1 MSEEKG
7 KSGGFFSKLFKSLDT
22 AFNAPPSPEKP
33 AEAAKAAPAPTKP
46 EPTYTLRPM
55 PDTEA
60 LESIPK
66 PLRSYWLIL
75 QRIPIMEDTRQYYLG
90 CLRRNEV
97 QEVKQWLELKYLPQL
112 PKALRDELEQA
123 NGGARWASFKE
134 IDAAGLF
141 QERGNRYEGP
151 VTLGETDAPDGR
163 LFDIVFSG
171 DGHLLTVAPTGAGKT
186 QIHVL
191 PAVFQYPGPIVALD
205 PKGEI
210 YRELAWLRREK
221 GNVFPWA
228 PFENDIK
235 SACFNPLDFVL
246 EWEDAL
252 DMADMMV
259 PLGGERDAFWNT
271 STRRLLAGVVWYV
284 ARYEE
289 DGLRNLQ
296 RVYDLVVNPKA
307 PATPAQYTE
316 EGKVVRRGDLLR
328 ELMIMTGDPVL
339 KNPADSLAS
348 LMTTDNMLTSF
359 VTIAENQL
367 SHWASPRIAEV
378 TQTTTPG
385 FHPRVI
391 WEEARMQDVAIANG
405 VGQHVGRNG
414 RGLKHSVFLIVP
426 PHRIATFAPVL
437 RVIIGVML
445 KEMIAVAHSVQGHD
459 KELARYPADPVMFL
473 LDELPQLG
481 HLDQIETAI
490 TIVRS
495 ARVRL
500 WLFAQDLDQMEK
512 TYPKWG
518 SMVSNCRGKMFY
530 GINDLKTAE
539 HISNFVGNT
548 KELFSDKDRH
558 LIAPHELLGP
568 DMAGQQIILV
578 SGLRAI
584 RARGIQFRHEPG
596 MQDYMREHRD
606 DDALPDWDVPEER
619 SEEEH

>member
-7 KSGGFFSKLFKSLDT
+7 KSSGFFSKLFKSLDT
-22 AFNAPPSPEKP
+22 AFNAPPTPEKP
-33 AEAAKAAPAPTKP
+33 AAPPKAAPAPTKA

-55 PDTEA
+55 PDAEQ
-60 LESIPK
+60 LERIPK

-141 QERGNRYEGP
+141 QKRGKCYEGP
-151 VTLGETDAPDGR
+151 VTLGETDTPDGR
-163 LFDIVFSG
+163 PFDIVFSG

-186 QIHVL
+186 QVHVL

-210 YRELAWLRREK
+210 YRELAWIRRER

-271 STRRLLAGVVWYV
+271 STRRLLAGVLWYV

-296 RVYDLVVNPKA
+296 RVYDLMVNPKA

-316 EGKVVRRGDLLR
+316 EGKVVLRGDLLR

-391 WEEARMQDVAIANG
+391 WEEARMQDVAIAHG

-437 RVIIGVML
+437 RVIIGVIL
-445 KEMIAVAHSVQGHD
+445 KEMIAVAHTVQGHD

-481 HLDQIETAI
+481 HLDQIETAV

-495 ARVRL
+495 ARIRL

-518 SMVSNCRGKMFY
+518 SMVSNCRAKMFY
-530 GINDLKTAE
+530 GVNDFATAE
-539 HISNFVGNT
+539 HISKFIGDT
-548 KELFSDKDRH
+548 KELFSDKERH

-596 MQDYMREHRD
+596 MQNYMQVHRD
-606 DDALPDWDVPEER
+606 DDALPDWDEPETIPED
-619 SEEEH
+619 ET

>member
-7 KSGGFFSKLFKSLDT
+7 KSSGFFSKLFKSLDT

-33 AEAAKAAPAPTKP
+33 AEAAKAAPAPIKA

-55 PDTEA
+55 PDAEA

-112 PKALRDELEQA
+112 PKALRDELEQV

-134 IDAAGLF
+134 MYDAGLF
-141 QERGNRYEGP
+141 AMEDKKLEGQ
-151 VTLGETDAPDGR
+151 VVLGETDGPNGGP
-163 LFDIVFSG
+163 FDIVFSG

-186 QIHVL
+186 QVHVL
-191 PAVFQYPGPIVALD
+191 PTAFQYKGPIVALD
-205 PKGEI
+205 PKGEV
-210 YRELAWLRREK
+210 YREIAWIRRQK

-228 PFENDIK
+228 PFEDDIE

-271 STRRLLAGVVWYV
+271 STRRLLAGVLWYV
-284 ARYEE
+284 ARYEQ

-296 RVYDLVVNPKA
+296 RVYDLMVNPKA

-316 EGKVVRRGDLLR
+316 EGKVVLRGDLLR

-391 WEEARMQDVAIANG
+391 WDEARMQDVAIAHG

-437 RVIIGVML
+437 RVIIGVMI
-445 KEMIAVAHSVQGHD
+445 KEMIAVAHTAQGQEKD
-459 KELARYPADPVMFL
+459 LARYPTDPVMFL

-481 HLDQIETAI
+481 HLDQIETAV

-495 ARVRL
+495 ARIRL

-518 SMVSNCRGKMFY
+518 SMVSNCRAKMFY
-530 GINDLKTAE
+530 GINDFATAE
-539 HISNFVGNT
+539 HVSKFIGDT
-548 KELFSDKDRH
+548 KELFSDKERH

-568 DMAGQQIILV
+568 DMAGQQIILI

-584 RARGIQFRHEPG
+584 RARAIQFRHDPL
-596 MQDYMREHRD
+596 MQQIVQKHRND
-606 DDALPDWDVPEER
+606 NARPDWDEPETIPED
-619 SEEEH
+619 ET